1 MDIFSKEYE
10 TELNKKLDE
19 LDLQFKSIIYNL
31 NKKDED

>member
-10 TELNKKLDE
+10 KELNKKLDE

-31 NKKDED
+31 NKKDEE